1 MPHVTTPDGVKLYYE
16 ETGSGT
22 PIIFVHEF
30 AGDYRSWEAQVR
42 YFSRRFRCIAYSA
55 RGYLPSDVPPNVDS
69 YSQEHA
75 RDDVLAVMDGLGIK
89 KAHVVGLSMGGFAT
103 LHFGLKYPERALSL
117 SVCGCGS
124 GAHPDRHEAFK
135 EDSENNARFIL
146 KEGMK
151 RFSETYGLS
160 ATRVQLQNK
169 NPRGFA
175 DFQRYLGEH
184 DATGSAYTMRG
195 YQSRRPSLYTLM
207 EQLKTIEVPMLIATG
222 DEDEACIEPS
232 VMLKR
237 LISSASLTV
246 FPASGHLINL
256 EEPDLF
262 NATIDSFLD
271 LVESGRWQPRD
282 TRSKSAVLARDLTR

>member
-1 MPHVTTPDGVKLYYE
+1 
-16 ETGSGT
+16 
-22 PIIFVHEF
+22 
-30 AGDYRSWEAQVR
+30 
-42 YFSRRFRCIAYSA
+42 
-55 RGYLPSDVPPNVDS
+55 
-69 YSQEHA
+69 
-75 RDDVLAVMDGLGIK
+75 
-89 KAHVVGLSMGGFAT
+89 VVGLSMGGFAT

-184 DATGSAYTMRG
+184 DATGSANTMRG

-207 EQLKTIEVPMLIATG
+207 EQLKTIQVPMLIATG

-237 LISSASLTV
+237 LIASSALAV

-282 TRSKSAVLARDLTR
+282 ARSKSAMLARDLTR

>member
-22 PIIFVHEF
+22 PIVFVHEF
-30 AGDYRSWEAQVR
+30 AGDYRSWENQVR
-42 YFSRRFRCIAYSA
+42 YFSRRYRCIAYSA
-55 RGYLPSDVPPNVDS
+55 RGYLPSEVPPTVDS

-75 RDDVLAVMDGLGIK
+75 RDDVLAIMDGLGLK

-124 GAHPDRHEAFK
+124 GAHPDRRAAFK
-135 EDSENNARFIL
+135 EDSEHNAQFIL
-146 KEGMK
+146 EHGMK

-175 DFQRYLGEH
+175 DFQRYLAEH
-184 DATGSAYTMRG
+184 DASGSANTMRG
-195 YQSRRPSLYTLM
+195 YQCRRPSLYDLM
-207 EQLKTIEVPMLIATG
+207 DQLKKMEVPMLVATG
-222 DEDEACIEPS
+222 DEDEACLEPS
-232 VMLKR
+232 LMLKR
-237 LISSASLTV
+237 LIASAGLVV
-246 FPASGHLINL
+246 FPCSGHLINL

-262 NATIDSFLD
+262 NATIDSFID

-282 TRSKSAVLARDLTR
+282 ARSKSAMLVRDLTR